1 MLRSFEGT
9 LFTTRSPI
17 LIWPAVISSSPARQR
32 SAVVL
37 PQPDGPTRTRNSP
50 SLICRSRSLT
60 ATTSSEYAFVTWSKV
75 TGAMRG
81 PMLTG
86 EGLCAK
92 PLEVGH
98 QLLALGEETPVVDEA
113 GPDTTLDA
121 LHERR
126 VLAADLAVEGDQLVH
141 EALVDPRREEVVE
154 EAGGSLRPDRQHRP
168 AREVR
173 LSREDVDT

>member
-1 MLRSFEGT
+1 MFRSFDGT
-9 LFTTRSPI
+9 LLTTRSPI
-17 LIWPAVISSSPARQR
+17 LIWPDVISSSPARQR

-92 PLEVGH
+92 SLEVGH
-98 QLLALGEETPVVDEA
+98 QLLALGEEAPLVEQTR
-113 GPDTTLDA
+113 PDTPLDA

-126 VLAADLAVEGDQLVH
+126 VLPADLVVEGNQHVH
-141 EALVDPRREEVVE
+141 
-154 EAGGSLRPDRQHRP
+154 
-168 AREVR
+168 
-173 LSREDVDT
+173 